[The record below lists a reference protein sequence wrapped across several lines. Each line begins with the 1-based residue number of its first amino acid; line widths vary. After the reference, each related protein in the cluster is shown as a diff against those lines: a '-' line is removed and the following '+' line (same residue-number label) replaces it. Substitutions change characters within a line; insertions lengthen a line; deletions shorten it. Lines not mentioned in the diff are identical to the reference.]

1 MFRALPR
8 ARGTRG
14 PSVKRDPVPGRI
26 GAEAREELSR
36 AAVVDRGPC
45 LARQI
50 LEGIELRCE
59 GRAYRCGRIGE
70 VAAVED
76 VPGPR
81 EALQG
86 EQRRRAGGECRV
98 EIEGPEALA
107 SGP

>member
-1 MFRALPR
+1 MFRALHR

-14 PSVKRDPVPGRI
+14 PSVKRDPVPGSI

-50 LEGIELRCE
+50 LEGIALRCE

-76 VPGPR
+76 LPWSR
-81 EALQG
+81 EALHG
-86 EQRRRAGGECRV
+86 EQRRKAGGECSV
-98 EIEGPEALA
+98 VIEGLEA
-107 SGP
+107 